1 MNEMNRKTIELL
13 SPAGD
18 MERLRMAVAYG
29 ADAVYLAGGQ
39 FGMRA
44 FAGNFTREELAQAV
58 TLCHEKGVAVHV
70 TCNTMP
76 RNEEAVKI
84 PEFLEYLESLGVDAV
99 IVADLGVFEA
109 AKKYAPHVKR
119 HMSTQAGIT
128 NYAAARAWHDMG
140 AHRVILCSSGCRR
153 IAHRWANFTVVRC
166 GRDAVTHLPPAILGY
181 RHMGHILQ
189 IGERHMPPIE
199 SHFPESY
206 TDALAEYESRNAGI
220 R

>member
-1 MNEMNRKTIELL
+1 MLLL
-13 SPAGD
+13 SELFRLCMETPYLHAENGVSFAARSRGGVLHILFQKSEGAEDWHNNLDFPAAPYRD
-18 MERLRMAVAYG
+18 MEIDWRCHRGFLRVWQSAEPYIA
-29 ADAVYLAGGQ
+29 
-39 FGMRA
+39 
-44 FAGNFTREELAQAV
+44 EILAQTAYRDITVVGYSHGGALAV
-58 TLCHEKGVAVHV
+58 LCHEYIWFHYPDLRENLRGVG
-70 TCNTMP
+70 
-76 RNEEAVKI
+76 
-84 PEFLEYLESLGVDAV
+84 FG
-99 IVADLGVFEA
+99 
-109 AKKYAPHVKR
+109 AP
-119 HMSTQAGIT
+119 
-128 NYAAARAWHDMG
+128 
-140 AHRVILCSSGCRR
+140 RVILCSSGCRR